1 MKAAFYEKCGDARD
15 VLQISELPDPI
26 PGAGEVRV
34 RIAFSGLNPT
44 DIKSRTGFAGSK
56 QKFPLI
62 IPHQDGSGVIDLVGP
77 GVKADRIGQR
87 VWIYEAQSGRAF
99 GTAAQYVVIP
109 SQNAV
114 VLPDDSSFETGAC
127 LGIPAMTAHRC
138 LFADGDLRGKWVL
151 IQGGAGAVGTAAI
164 LLSKW
169 AGARVITTVS
179 RPEQEDVVRKLGAD
193 IIVNRHTEDVAER
206 VKQATGG
213 IGVDRIVDVDLVSN
227 FNTDVACLRKSG
239 VISAYATEEPSA
251 QLHIPFLKTM
261 FEGFVFRFVFV
272 YTMPEEARNEAIRD
286 ITACLKMGAYTPE
299 VGLTVPLADI
309 AVAHESLEQ
318 GKSIGKVLID
328 LA

>member
-1 MKAAFYEKCGDARD
+1 M
-15 VLQISELPDPI
+15 V
-26 PGAGEVRV
+26 
-34 RIAFSGLNPT
+34 
-44 DIKSRTGFAGSK
+44 
-56 QKFPLI
+56 
-62 IPHQDGSGVIDLVGP
+62 GSGVT
-77 GVKADRIGQR
+77 AERIGQK
-87 VWIYEAQSGRAF
+87 VWVYEAQSGRAF

-114 VLPDDSSFETGAC
+114 VLPDNISFETGAC

-213 IGVDRIVDVDLVSN
+213 FGVD
-227 FNTDVACLRKSG
+227 
-239 VISAYATEEPSA
+239 
-251 QLHIPFLKTM
+251 
-261 FEGFVFRFVFV
+261 
-272 YTMPEEARNEAIRD
+272 
-286 ITACLKMGAYTPE
+286 
-299 VGLTVPLADI
+299 
-309 AVAHESLEQ
+309 
-318 GKSIGKVLID
+318 
-328 LA
+328 

>member
-1 MKAAFYEKCGDARD
+1 MKAAFYEKCGAAHD
-15 VLQISELPDPI
+15 VLLISELPDPI
-26 PGAGEVRV
+26 PGPGEVRV

-56 QKFPLI
+56 QKFPRI
-62 IPHQDGSGVIDLVGP
+62 IPHQDGSGVIDMVGS
-77 GVKADRIGQR
+77 GVTAERIGQK
-87 VWIYEAQSGRAF
+87 VWVYEAQSGRAS

-114 VLPDDSSFETGAC
+114 VLPDNVSFETGAC

-179 RPEQEDVVRKLGAD
+179 RPEQENVVRKLGAD

-213 IGVDRIVDVDLVSN
+213 FGVDRIVDVDLVSN
-227 FNTDVACLRKSG
+227 LNTDVTCLKKSG

-286 ITACLKMGAYTPE
+286 ITACLRMEAYTPE
-299 VGLTVPLADI
+299 IALTLPLADI
-309 AVAHESLEQ
+309 AVGHEAMEQSKAIGKILISLE
-318 GKSIGKVLID
+318 
-328 LA
+328 